1 MASSEGPRAGSGGPE
16 PPPRKGLYGGLPE
29 GELGGLAPQLLRF
42 CDELRREGV
51 KAGTAEI
58 LDAFRALGEV
68 SWSEREDF
76 RETLAA
82 TLAKSQEDRHLFEAL
97 FDRFFFNSVEAT
109 AIERGL
115 KEERFRGGER
125 IDIEDLKAQIRAAI
139 RAGHDGDMA
148 DLARLAVA
156 AFGSQGESS
165 GVIGVDVQRIRRTL
179 DLRGQ
184 GAQQAAGE
192 PEGLDR
198 ERLRRFER
206 MLRRELERALIQR
219 TESLPPTKPL
229 AELDRALPTGPLQ
242 DLAQVHRV
250 VAQLKRRLATRGHEA
265 RGRRRSQVVDVRRT
279 MRASLETGGVPLR
292 LKYRPRRPRRPE
304 IYVLCDVSTSVTSAS
319 VFFLSVLHALHDA
332 FRKLRSFAF
341 VERIDEVTEIF
352 ERERHFRTI
361 SERIAR
367 EAGVSDVSGYTDYG
381 RVWVEFFA
389 RVGDDLDPRSTV
401 IVLGDART
409 NGREPHA
416 SMFGHIA
423 ERAGRTFWLNP
434 EPRLYWN
441 YGDSV
446 MAAYEP
452 YCDGVFECWTTKQ
465 LEQFVNV
472 VAGRPEIAA

>member
-1 MASSEGPRAGSGGPE
+1 
-16 PPPRKGLYGGLPE
+16 LI
-29 GELGGLAPQLLRF
+29 RF

-51 KAGTAEI
+51 KVGSAEI
-58 LDAFRALGEV
+58 LDAVGALGEV
-68 SWSEREDF
+68 SWTSREDF
-76 RETLAA
+76 REALAA
-82 TLAKSQEDRHLFEAL
+82 TLAKSQEDRRVFEL
-97 FDRFFFNSVEAT
+97 VFDRFFFRAVEAQ

-115 KEERFRGGER
+115 KEQRFRGGDR
-125 IDIEDLKAQIRAAI
+125 IDLDDLRQQIQDAI
-139 RAGHDGDMA
+139 RAGRDGDMA

-156 AFGSQGESS
+156 ALGGQGETS

-179 DLRGQ
+179 DLR
-184 GAQQAAGE
+184 QQSSQRE
-192 PEGLDR
+192 PGDEELDR
-198 ERLRRFER
+198 ENLRRFEAH
-206 MLRRELERALIQR
+206 LRRELERALIHR
-219 TESLPPTKPL
+219 TESLPPAKPL
-229 AELDRALPTGPLQ
+229 AEYDRALPGGPLQ

-250 VAQLKRRLATRGHEA
+250 VAQLKRRLATSGHEQ
-265 RGRRRSQVVDVRRT
+265 RGRRRSRVVDVRRT

-292 LKYRPRRPRRPE
+292 LRFRPKRPRRPE

-319 VFFLSVLHALHDA
+319 VFFLSVLHALHDS

-352 ERERHFRTI
+352 ERERTFRAV
-361 SERIAR
+361 SQKIAR
-367 EAGVSDVSGYTDYG
+367 EAGVADVSGYTDYG
-381 RVWVEFFA
+381 RVWMEFLQQ
-389 RVGDDLDPRSTV
+389 VSDDLDPRSTV

-416 SMFGHIA
+416 PIFGQVA
-423 ERAGRTFWLNP
+423 ERAGRMFWLNP

-472 VAGRPEIAA
+472 IAGSPELV

>member
-1 MASSEGPRAGSGGPE
+1 MASSDEPSAASPAPGRGS
-16 PPPRKGLYGGLPE
+16 LYGGLPDA
-29 GELGGLAPQLLRF
+29 GAPGLAPQLIRF

-51 KAGTAEI
+51 KLGSAEI
-58 LDAFRALGEV
+58 LDAFGALGEV
-68 SWSEREDF
+68 SWTDREDF
-76 RETLAA
+76 REALAA
-82 TLAKSQEDRHLFEAL
+82 TLAKSQEDRRVFEL
-97 FDRFFFNSVEAT
+97 IFDRFFFRSVEAQ
-109 AIERGL
+109 AVEKGL
-115 KEERFRGGER
+115 KEQRFSGGDR
-125 IDIEDLKAQIRAAI
+125 IDIEDLKQQIQDAI
-139 RAGHDGDMA
+139 RSGRDGDMA

-156 AFGSQGESS
+156 ALGGQGETS

-179 DLRGQ
+179 DLR
-184 GAQQAAGE
+184 QQSSQREPAAE
-192 PEGLDR
+192 DLDR
-198 ERLRRFER
+198 ENLRRFEAY
-206 MLRRELERALIQR
+206 LRRELERALIHR
-219 TESLPPTKPL
+219 TESLPPAKPL
-229 AELDRALPTGPLQ
+229 AEYDRALPGGPLQ

-250 VAQLKRRLATRGHEA
+250 VAQLKRRLATSGHEQ
-265 RGRRRSQVVDVRRT
+265 RGRKRSRVVDVRRT

-292 LKYRPRRPRRPE
+292 LRFRAKRPRRPE

-352 ERERHFRTI
+352 ERERTFQAV
-361 SERIAR
+361 SQKIAR
-367 EAGVSDVSGYTDYG
+367 EAGVADVSGYTDYG
-381 RVWVEFFA
+381 RVWMEFLA
-389 RVGDDLDPRSTV
+389 QVSDDLDPRSTV

-416 SMFGHIA
+416 PLFGRVA
-423 ERAGRTFWLNP
+423 DLAGRTFWLNP

-472 VAGRPEIAA
+472 IAGSPEVV

>member
-1 MASSEGPRAGSGGPE
+1 VTTSAGRG
-16 PPPRKGLYGGLPE
+16 GLYGGL
-29 GELGGLAPQLLRF
+29 GGLPDGVLPGLTPQLVRF
-42 CDELRREGV
+42 CEELRDEGV
-51 KAGTAEI
+51 KVGTAEL
-58 LDAFRALGEV
+58 LDAFDALSEV
-68 SWSEREDF
+68 SWTAREDF

-82 TLAKSQEDRHLFEAL
+82 TLAKSQEDRRVFEL
-97 FDRFFFNSVEAT
+97 VFNRFFFRAVEAE
-109 AIERGL
+109 AVEKGL
-115 KEERFRGGER
+115 KETRFEGGGR
-125 IDIEDLKAQIRAAI
+125 IDLDDLRQQIQAAI
-139 RAGHDGDMA
+139 RAGNDGEMG

-156 AFGSQGESS
+156 AFGGQGESS

-179 DLRGQ
+179 DLRQQ
-184 GAQQAAGE
+184 GRDPDAEGA
-192 PEGLDR
+192 GLDR
-198 ERLRRFER
+198 ESLRRFEAH
-206 MLRRELERALIQR
+206 LRRELERSLIHR
-219 TESLPPTKPL
+219 TESLPPSKPL
-229 AELDRALPTGPLQ
+229 AEFDRALPGGPLQ

-250 VAQLKRRLATRGHEA
+250 VAQLKRRLATSGHEA

-292 LKYRPRRPRRPE
+292 LRFRPKRPRRPE

-341 VERIDEVTEIF
+341 VERIDEVTDIF
-352 ERERHFRTI
+352 ERERSFRAV
-361 SERIAR
+361 SQRIAR
-367 EAGVSDVSGYTDYG
+367 EAGVADVSGYTDYG
-381 RVWVEFFA
+381 RVWREFLA
-389 RVGDDLDPRSTV
+389 RAGDDLDPRSTV

-416 SMFGHIA
+416 PAFGRVA

-472 VAGRPEIAA
+472 VAGRPELPS

>member
-1 MASSEGPRAGSGGPE
+1 MASSDGPSGAKRGS
-16 PPPRKGLYGGLPE
+16 LYGGLPDA
-29 GELGGLAPQLLRF
+29 GEPGLAPQLIRF
-42 CDELRREGV
+42 CDELRREDV
-51 KAGTAEI
+51 KLGSAEI
-58 LDAFRALGEV
+58 LDAFAALGEV
-68 SWSEREDF
+68 SWSDREDF
-76 RETLAA
+76 REALAA
-82 TLAKSQEDRHLFEAL
+82 TLAKSQQDRRVFEL
-97 FDRFFFNSVEAT
+97 VFDRFFFRSTEAQAVEK
-109 AIERGL
+109 GL
-115 KEERFRGGER
+115 TQQRFEGGGR
-125 IDIEDLKAQIRAAI
+125 IDLDDLRRQIQEAI
-139 RAGHDGDMA
+139 RAGRDGDMA

-156 AFGSQGESS
+156 ALGGQGETS

-179 DLRGQ
+179 DLRQ
-184 GAQQAAGE
+184 QPAQLEPGE
-192 PEGLDR
+192 ELDR
-198 ERLRRFER
+198 ENLRRFEAY
-206 MLRRELERALIQR
+206 LRRELERALIHR
-219 TESLPPTKPL
+219 TESLPPARPL
-229 AELDRALPTGPLQ
+229 AEFDRALPGGPLQ

-250 VAQLKRRLATRGHEA
+250 VAQLKRRLATSGHEQ
-265 RGRRRSQVVDVRRT
+265 RGRRRSRVVDVRRT

-292 LKYRPRRPRRPE
+292 LRFRAKRPRRPE

-352 ERERHFRTI
+352 ERERTFQAV
-361 SERIAR
+361 SQKIAR
-367 EAGVSDVSGYTDYG
+367 EAGVADVSGYTDYG
-381 RVWVEFFA
+381 RVWVEFLE
-389 RVGDDLDPRSTV
+389 RVSDDLDPRSTV

-416 SMFGHIA
+416 PLFGRVA
-423 ERAGRTFWLNP
+423 DLAGRTFWLNP

-472 VAGRPEIAA
+472 IAGSPEVV